1 MFRRLSLRISIALS
15 ASILTFALAG
25 CGIGGSLPSQSS
37 QTATS
42 PSAPAAVPGK
52 LVGIAH
58 GGRQPISNGLVTLWA
73 AGTTTGYGQGA
84 TYVAS
89 TNTSTD
95 GGGTFDLDLPSTT
108 TSPCTAGQLNYITI
122 TGGDPG
128 GGINSS
134 SALLL
139 ALPSLCSP
147 AVTGGLSVYVNEI
160 TTVASVWSLQQFMS
174 ITAYAP
180 PFSGT
185 TPVWNIGAPASN
197 VTGLQNAF
205 AQVASLV
212 NISSAVSASSVV
224 ASTVTGGSTPS
235 TFYTI
240 VSPDSQRI
248 YMLADILAACVN
260 TTDNAGDTAS
270 TVCSKLFAAVVP
282 SAATPPA
289 DTIQAAYD
297 IAIAPGG
304 ITEYPEAAIAGG
316 MVPVGTALTN
326 PAPSCSSSSVGCTWA
341 LNLCNDFVVPNTPFP
356 LTTSCTQ
363 GTASVATY
371 PNDFAIGIRWSAYD
385 NNGRRYGVSHG
396 DAAADSKGNV
406 WTAAT
411 TLNASSTGNP
421 LVQWDPQGHVL
432 QAVGGSFTMPS
443 SSISAQLVNG
453 TSSGGLIAGGPY
465 SFSFSSP
472 PSVTLGPATSA
483 APFAPFGL
491 AVDTNNNAWIS
502 AYAAATVGGAALS
515 STPSGQSFYPGLLLQ
530 VAPATVTTSGTPT
543 SAAYSS
549 VTAVSG
555 TGSTATITTA
565 NSFTAG
571 ESIELFGFATD
582 TAFNGQTFT
591 VASATP
597 TSFTISGT
605 VTTTDTGYA
614 IPAITHATS
623 TAGTATPHITGSTPG
638 PIAIDSANNIWVG
651 SRANGTGT
659 YGYTQ
664 LLLMTSASNYLNVYQ
679 NQQGSSPPYVVM
691 VDGLNNY
698 AWVTSNQ
705 SAPGKAIYRSSIA
718 TAATTAGTLNIS
730 GTNYAAATPTGLA
743 PRFGALDNASNL
755 WIAEGIDGSASGQI
769 AYFNVPLT
777 GFNPLPAGDIFYKT
791 ASSGAG
797 TSGAKAYTGGLNA
810 PDAVGVDGVGN
821 IFFSNA
827 VSSGG
832 AGLSEFSPSGAP
844 LSPTNASTGMP
855 AFGFNDFTSNT
866 PAAATIDLSGN
877 LWIGANATY
886 VVHMVGI
893 AAPVITPTSSAV
905 APATAVITAWS
916 IDSSGTVATFTVQN
930 VYTVGEKILL
940 SGFGT
945 STFFNGQTVIVTAAT
960 STTFT
965 ATVTGG
971 TASTSGTEIGV
982 ASTSRLGT
990 RP

>member
-1 MFRRLSLRISIALS
+1 MFKRLAPRHSIALS
-15 ASILTFALAG
+15 ASVLTFALAG

-42 PSAPAAVPGK
+42 PSAPAAVPGR

-95 GGGTFDLDLPSTT
+95 GTGTFNLDLPST
-108 TSPCTAGQLNYITI
+108 SNSQCAIGQLNYITI

-128 GGINSS
+128 GGVNSS

-160 TTVASVWSLQQFMS
+160 TTVASVWSLQQFMT
-174 ITAYAP
+174 ITAYTP

-185 TPVWNIGAPASN
+185 TPVWNIGAPAAN
-197 VTGLQNAF
+197 TVGLQNAF

-248 YMLADILAACVN
+248 YMLADILASCVN

-270 TVCSKLFAAVVP
+270 IVCSKLFADVVP

-297 IAIAPGG
+297 IATAPGG
-304 ITEYPEAAIAGG
+304 ITQYPEAAIAGG
-316 MVPVGTALTN
+316 TVPVGTVLTN
-326 PAPSCSSSSVGCTWA
+326 PTNSCSGVGCTWA

-363 GTASVATY
+363 GTASAATY
-371 PNDFAIGIRWSAYD
+371 PNDFAIGLRWSAYD

-411 TLNASSTGNP
+411 TANASSTGNP

-443 SSISAQLVNG
+443 STISAALVNA
-453 TSSGGLIAGGPY
+453 TSSGGAIAGGPY

-472 PSVTLGPATSA
+472 PSVTLGPATST
-483 APFAPFGL
+483 APFTVLGL
-491 AVDTNNNAWIS
+491 AVDNSNNAWVS
-502 AYAAATVGGAALS
+502 AYAAATVGGASLS
-515 STPSGQSFYPGLLLQ
+515 STPSGQTFYPGLLLQ

-543 SAAYSS
+543 ASATYAS

-555 TGSTATITTA
+555 TGSTATITAA
-565 NSFTAG
+565 NSFTTG
-571 ESIELFGFATD
+571 ESIELFGFVTD
-582 TAFNGQTFT
+582 AAAFNGQTFT
-591 VASATP
+591 VVSATS
-597 TSFTISGT
+597 TSFTISST

-623 TAGTATPHITGSTPG
+623 TAGAATPYITGSTPG
-638 PIAIDSANNIWVG
+638 PIAIDGANNIWVG

-679 NQQGSSPPYVVM
+679 NQSGSSAPYDVM
-691 VDGLNNY
+691 VDGLNNN
-698 AWVTSNQ
+698 AWVT
-705 SAPGKAIYRSSIA
+705 R
-718 TAATTAGTLNIS
+718 AGCI
-730 GTNYAAATPTGLA
+730 
-743 PRFGALDNASNL
+743 NAS
-755 WIAEGIDGSASGQI
+755 
-769 AYFNVPLT
+769 
-777 GFNPLPAGDIFYKT
+777 
-791 ASSGAG
+791 
-797 TSGAKAYTGGLNA
+797 
-810 PDAVGVDGVGN
+810 
-821 IFFSNA
+821 
-827 VSSGG
+827 
-832 AGLSEFSPSGAP
+832 
-844 LSPTNASTGMP
+844 M
-855 AFGFNDFTSNT
+855 
-866 PAAATIDLSGN
+866 
-877 LWIGANATY
+877 
-886 VVHMVGI
+886 
-893 AAPVITPTSSAV
+893 
-905 APATAVITAWS
+905 
-916 IDSSGTVATFTVQN
+916 
-930 VYTVGEKILL
+930 
-940 SGFGT
+940 
-945 STFFNGQTVIVTAAT
+945 
-960 STTFT
+960 
-965 ATVTGG
+965 
-971 TASTSGTEIGV
+971 
-982 ASTSRLGT
+982 
-990 RP
+990 